1 MNQGTTRFRQVV
13 INPSMRDLA
22 LSRASVDRSAHLRSK
37 TDEMRAAMGNTNS
50 RTFAVHRGMAQ
61 VNQNHELVFLTEH
74 SLDDHSGWAYLGTEG
89 DISYFCLFVDEDF
102 IKANDPESWR
112 NLRVVGAQL
121 SDRDAG
127 LMVTGVA
134 LDNWHALH
142 THCPRCGAGTVISES
157 GWTRTCPRDNSVHFP
172 RTDPAVIMAVTD
184 HQDRILLA
192 RQARWEP
199 GWMSVLAGFVESG
212 ESIEAAVIR
221 EIAEESGVDVDPQSV
236 TYIGSQPWPFPNS
249 LMLGFTSQASDKYGD
264 EELIEVRVDGEEIVH
279 AQWFS
284 REELKKA
291 CIDGEVHLPPP
302 VSIAHRIIVQWF
314 GEPLPRESKFR

>member
-1 MNQGTTRFRQVV
+1 MV
-13 INPSMRDLA
+13 INSAMRDLA
-22 LSRASVDRSAHLRSK
+22 LSRASVDRSAHLRSPRG
-37 TDEMRAAMGNTNS
+37 TSAVDSLRAELGDSNS
-50 RTFAVHRGMAQ
+50 LVFAVHRGMAQ
-61 VNQNHELVFLTEH
+61 VNEENELIFSQGI
-74 SLDDHSGWAYLGTEG
+74 SLDDHVSWAYLGAEG
-89 DISYFCLFVDEDF
+89 DISYFCIFADDEYVQ
-102 IKANDPESWR
+102 NNNPESWR

-127 LMVTGVA
+127 LMVTAVA
-134 LDNWHALH
+134 LDNWHTTH
-142 THCPRCGAGTVISES
+142 THCPRCGTGTVITES
-157 GWTRTCPRDNSVHFP
+157 GWTRTCPRDDSVHFP

-212 ESIEAAVIR
+212 ESLESAVIR
-221 EIAEESGVDVDPQSV
+221 EIAEESGVEVDPHSV
-236 TYIGSQPWPFPNS
+236 TYLGSQPWPFPNS
-249 LMLGFTSQASDKYGD
+249 LMLGFTSKASARYSGD
-264 EELIEVRVDGEEIVH
+264 ERIAVTVDGEEIVY

-284 REELKKA
+284 REELMKA

-302 VSIAHRIIVQWF
+302 VSIAHRIIVHWL